1 MGDLLMSYYWGISLG
16 AGFLPG
22 GLTDFLGWS
31 ALTSHL
37 NNEGLQLSVMPR
49 RHTYLAL
56 QKRLKKLKYSIDNAI
71 SF

>member
-16 AGFLPG
+16 AGFLPE

-37 NNEGLQLSVMPR
+37 NNEGLQLSDVLQ
-49 RHTYLAL
+49 RHTF
-56 QKRLKKLKYSIDNAI
+56 RHCKKG
-71 SF
+71 